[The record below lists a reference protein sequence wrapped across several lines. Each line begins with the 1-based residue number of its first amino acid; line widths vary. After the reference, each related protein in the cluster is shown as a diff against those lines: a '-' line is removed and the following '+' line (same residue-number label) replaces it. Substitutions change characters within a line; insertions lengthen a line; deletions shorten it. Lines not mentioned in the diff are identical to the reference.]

1 MVSIMFAGVLKILP
15 FFAQDKFR
23 FKIEGMKKMEDD
35 EGLTVAHGKT
45 ETKGGNTCSVPL
57 LFLNRLFGSQYT
69 DVLASSAN
77 KPITNIRKKK
87 LTSIFE
93 EKKEFI

>member
-1 MVSIMFAGVLKILP
+1 
-15 FFAQDKFR
+15 
-23 FKIEGMKKMEDD
+23 MEDD

-87 LTSIFE
+87 AYFH
-93 EKKEFI
+93 F